1 MDHHKKFPL
10 WVFPVLGII
19 LGFAWAF
26 IFMHGLVVPWQFIGK
41 PSEPITK
48 IIGFVGGPN
57 LFVETESGTVY
68 SIEYYNY
75 INGRDFLPT
84 PIKWTKVENTS
95 LEPIPVRQGIT
106 NFISLPLVVRIKQT
120 YEMEFPLVE
129 GYFLAKFVL
138 DENGDLWL
146 WNYGQG
152 GFAGI
157 TYILYPLIGALG
169 GGFLALL
176 IKLGGWVSRKFRQT

>member
-1 MDHHKKFPL
+1 MNNRRKFPL

-19 LGFAWAF
+19 LGFSCAY
-26 IFMHGLVVPWQFIGK
+26 IFMHGLAVPWQFIGK

-57 LFVETESGTVY
+57 LYVETESGMVY

-84 PIKWTKVENTS
+84 PIKWTKIENS
-95 LEPIPVRQGIT
+95 SVEPIPIRKGIMD
-106 NFISLPLVVRIKQT
+106 FVSMPLLVKIKQT

-129 GYFLAKFVL
+129 GEFLAKFVL
-138 DENGDLWL
+138 DEDGNLWL

-157 TYILYPLIGALG
+157 TYILYPLIGALLG
-169 GGFLALL
+169 GVLALL
-176 IKLGGWVSRKFRQT
+176 IKAGVWIWRKFRKT